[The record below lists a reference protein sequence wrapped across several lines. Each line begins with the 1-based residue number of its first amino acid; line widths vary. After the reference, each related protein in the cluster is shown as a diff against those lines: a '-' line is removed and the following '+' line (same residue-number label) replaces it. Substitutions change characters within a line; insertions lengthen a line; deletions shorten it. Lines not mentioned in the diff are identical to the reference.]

1 MGNPETDFGNCDP
14 GPSKEV
20 LKLLGGHLYELCFG
34 KRQPDE
40 LYDLRRDPQAV
51 NNLAGDLALREKM
64 EDLRYRMMQML
75 SDEQDPRALG
85 EAAIFDT
92 YKYVGARNKGY
103 ETWLKAQEEKL
114 AAELKEKLEAPP
126 AKKGKK

>member
-1 MGNPETDFGNCDP
+1 M
-14 GPSKEV
+14 
-20 LKLLGGHLYELCFG
+20 LGCWDG
-34 KRQPDE
+34 
-40 LYDLRRDPQAV
+40 RRRRA
-51 NNLAGDLALREKM
+51 NLAHRERM

-75 SDEQDPRALG
+75 RDEQDPRALG

-114 AAELKEKLEAPP
+114 AAELKAKLEAGP
-126 AKKGKK
+126 AKKARKKEK